1 MAHEPLLSA
10 APGWRRWGR
19 AYYALQAVGGFLW
32 WVAVFVSPETR
43 AATLGTLDPAT
54 VAVFDIPLF
63 VLASAAAASGVRAA
77 AVATT
82 GWTGGVAVALAVY
95 ATFTAEAG
103 WGVLSMAAATAGS
116 LIALCLVLLGR
127 VPTGWLIRGPFAFR
141 PAGNRRTA
149 ATNVASTLGQIVLFW
164 GFFLV
169 VLPAVIA
176 VLEQRWAVELPFPS
190 WAGPT
195 GGAVLVL
202 ASALGIWSA
211 VVMSTLGAGTPL
223 PSAMPNHLV
232 IAGPYHWIRNPMAV
246 AGIAQGAAVGLIL
259 QSWLVVAYAVAG
271 SLVWNYAVRP
281 LEETDLEHRF
291 GAEFEHYRGTVRCW
305 LPGLP
310 ASRRT
315 TRTMS
320 GNCAVAGERVEP

>member
-1 MAHEPLLSA
+1 MTIRSGPATR
-10 APGWRRWGR
+10 WRQWGR
-19 AYYALQAVGGFLW
+19 AYYALQAVGGFVW
-32 WVAVFVSPETR
+32 WLAVFVSPETR

-54 VAVFDIPLF
+54 VAVLDIPLF
-63 VLASAAAASGVRAA
+63 VLASAAAASGIRAA
-77 AVATT
+77 VVVTT
-82 GWTGGVAVALAVY
+82 GWTGGVAVALAVALAVY
-95 ATFTAEAG
+95 ATITAQAG

-127 VPTGWLIRGPFAFR
+127 VPTKWLLRGPFAFR

-149 ATNVASTLGQIVLFW
+149 ATNVASTFGQIVLFW

-169 VLPAVIA
+169 VLPALIA

-190 WAGPT
+190 WTGPV

-246 AGIAQGAAVGLIL
+246 AGIAQGAAVGLML
-259 QSWLVVAYAVAG
+259 QSWLVIAYAVAG

-281 LEETDLEHRF
+281 LEETDLEHRY
-291 GAEFEHYRGTVRCW
+291 GAEFEHYRRTVRCW
-305 LPGLP
+305 LPRLP

-315 TRTMS
+315 TPPLS
-320 GNCAVAGERVEP
+320 GHSASAYRK